1 MPEKAV
7 SVVIQNRKMQT
18 TIARNLFHLFIPW
31 TGNTRCKMKIK
42 NEGLKLATSEPKHEV
57 LKLTCSTWEKSL
69 SFINLTATSG
79 WPEFYT
85 IACLVCTC
93 TKCLLSI
100 WKSSVIHSLMHQVS
114 IKKYQNKCSVKI
126 AFEKLKSTPPPN
138 YPNYDS
144 HALALRSERENL
156 QNIVCQNVST
166 RGLQLHWGQIPVN

>member
-1 MPEKAV
+1 
-7 SVVIQNRKMQT
+7 MQS

-31 TGNTRCKMKIK
+31 TGNTLFKMKIK

-57 LKLTCSTWEKSL
+57 LKLTCCMWEKSL
-69 SFINLTATSG
+69 SFTNLAATSG
-79 WPEFYT
+79 WPEFYI

-93 TKCLLSI
+93 TKCLLPI
-100 WKSSVIHSLMHQVS
+100 WKSSVIHSLKHQVS
-114 IKKYQNKCSVKI
+114 IKKYQYKCSVKI
-126 AFEKLKSTPPPN
+126 AFEKLKSTPPPSSPHPN

-144 HALALRSERENL
+144 HALALRSEGENL